1 MLSSTTAGHYGLIG
15 MKERVERIGGKFIL
29 KSRVGEGTQLTIQ
42 VPRKAA
48 LTQERVPEMT
58 L

>member
-1 MLSSTTAGHYGLIG
+1 MPSG
-15 MKERVERIGGKFIL
+15 MRERVERIGGKFVL
-29 KSRVGEGTQLTIQ
+29 HSRVGEGTELTIQ

-48 LTQERVPEMT
+48 GEQETAPEMT